1 MSGFGVYAGVMDH
14 SPSPPPGVLEAA
26 LYADDLDAA
35 EAFYGGLLG
44 CERVLRAGDR
54 HVFFR
59 VGRTILLVFNPAE
72 TESADPAARFP
83 VPPHG
88 ARGPG
93 HVCFAASREEIARW
107 RARFTEAGVGID
119 AEFDWPNGAR
129 SLYVRDPA
137 GNSVEFAEPR
147 LWFS

>member
-1 MSGFGVYAGVMDH
+1 MAEV
-14 SPSPPPGVLEAA
+14 PSPPAAVLEAA
-26 LYADDLDAA
+26 LYAEDLDAG

-44 CERVLRAGDR
+44 LERVVRAGDR

-59 VGRTILLVFNPAE
+59 AGRPILLLFNPGL
-72 TESADPAARFP
+72 TERADPAARFP

-93 HVCFAASREEIARW
+93 HVCFAASRDDIALW
-107 RARFTEAGVGID
+107 RIRFAEAGVQID

-137 GNSVEFAEPR
+137 GNSVEFAEPK
-147 LWFS
+147 LWFTP